1 MPGRGTQ
8 QQSRAG
14 EARSHGEQHSI
25 GQTRPDDVG
34 QRAPAQHGRGEE
46 ARAEA
51 SDGGVG
57 PQRSLEVY
65 GAPCLEAPLDDEA
78 ERAQPTQ
85 HEKLRLQAE
94 AGTLSSGPPLA
105 AGKAVERSGE
115 RGHDRQADE
124 HGHVSGARATGKSHG
139 DARDQEEA
147 REASVREVEESSPGR
162 RFPRGRGCVDRDVEH
177 A

>member
-1 MPGRGTQ
+1 VPSPAPAKPTSANGMPGRGTQ

-85 HEKLRLQAE
+85 HEKHRLEAE
-94 AGTLSSGPPLA
+94 AGTLLSGPPLA
-105 AGKAVERSGE
+105 AGKAVERSG
-115 RGHDRQADE
+115 RIKPAGHSGRHRAQPGWLSKIGDRPSI
-124 HGHVSGARATGKSHG
+124 VGK
-139 DARDQEEA
+139 
-147 REASVREVEESSPGR
+147 ASAA
-162 RFPRGRGCVDRDVEH
+162 F
-177 A
+177 